1 MSPGWAGLLGFA
13 GGVAATIA
21 AQQPEPGEDLVARM
35 ATACQE
41 QCITGARDLA
51 QQALAGM
58 EVRDRGLEVVMAYQA
73 AETARLVEGCAFW
86 HRGPVIAAGRAPK
99 AAE

>member
-1 MSPGWAGLLGFA
+1 MTAGWAGLLGFA
-13 GGVAATIA
+13 GGFAATIA

-35 ATACQE
+35 AAACQA
-41 QCITGARDLA
+41 QCVAGARDLA

-58 EVRDRGLEVVMAYQA
+58 DVRDRGLEVVMAYQA

-86 HRGPVIAAGRAPK
+86 SRDRLVAAERAPK